1 MPVFLVGYAERMLY
15 SKEPT
20 ALLARRHLEKMT
32 DFENLNSIWNISQE
46 TRDFLVLTDPLII
59 FIYLRTNDKH
69 FRDQGNVRHPISKLL
84 KCDLVLKLNT
94 FRNPSLV
101 IFAVGKASLVGYE
114 LRWYEC
120 SHSDSL
126 KLPVK

>member
-32 DFENLNSIWNISQE
+32 DFENLNSISNISQE

-84 KCDLVLKLNT
+84 KRDLVLTLNT

-114 LRWYEC
+114 LR
-120 SHSDSL
+120 
-126 KLPVK
+126 